1 MPAFAAPSIGPVS
14 GGRGTKGWKQRRPS
28 PRLLIRLKPPF
39 ERAIP
44 DRFAQGHPVS
54 AHGENRR
61 APSATRADSLF
72 RGFENKNRVEVRLL
86 QSGQITRVQTV
97 GWLGL
102 RVDVVLDTLQTL
114 VWKRGNFGID
124 FPVASFLHM
133 TEYPCPVS
141 TIPE

>member
-1 MPAFAAPSIGPVS
+1 MEKTDDRLRQLVRTVFFAVL
-14 GGRGTKGWKQRRPS
+14 R
-28 PRLLIRLKPPF
+28 
-39 ERAIP
+39 
-44 DRFAQGHPVS
+44 
-54 AHGENRR
+54 
-61 APSATRADSLF
+61 TR
-72 RGFENKNRVEVRLL
+72 NRVELRLL
-86 QSGQITRVQTV
+86 QGGQITCVQTV